1 MKSTTTGAG
10 DRAPLRI
17 DISRAA
23 EHLAGAIRFRTISY
37 QDPARVEKKE
47 FLALHAYLAKTYP
60 GLHRSLKRERVNDLS
75 LLYTWKGSDEKAEPI
90 LLMAHLDVVPVENHT
105 EASWTHPP
113 FSGRRAGGFIWGR
126 GSLDVKNGVVGI
138 MESVEFLLKSGFRPR
153 RSVYLA
159 FGHDEEVLGNDGAA
173 EISRLLA
180 RRGVR
185 LAYALDEGGFI
196 RTEVMPGV
204 SRPAAMIGIAEKGYL
219 TLDLTVRGAGG
230 HSSMPQRRSAVGR
243 LAAAL
248 CRLEKNRFP
257 ARLTEPVRS
266 MFECLGAEAA
276 APYRYAYKNIRLI
289 EPLLMGRIAADPQSD
304 AMIRTTMAPTMLK
317 GSDKENMIPVNVSAA
332 VNFRILQGE
341 TRESVI
347 GRVRRVID
355 DPEVAVSA
363 RDNSSDPSPV
373 SDMRSPEYAALK
385 NIINALFPDAVVT
398 PFLMV
403 GATDSRHF
411 APLSGQVFRFTPAHL
426 DNENMKLIHG
436 TNERISERNFAE
448 FIAFY
453 TELIRR
459 TAG

>member
-1 MKSTTTGAG
+1 M
-10 DRAPLRI
+10 RLPVNI
-17 DISRAA
+17 NRAA
-23 EHLAGAIRFRTISY
+23 GHLAGAIRFKTISY
-37 QDPARVEKKE
+37 QDPARVERKA

-60 GLHRSLKRERVNDLS
+60 GLHRALRRERVSNLS

-90 LLMAHLDVVPVENHT
+90 LLMAHLDVVPVENET
-105 EASWTHPP
+105 EAEWTHPP
-113 FSGRRAGGFIWGR
+113 FSGMLAGGFIWGR
-126 GSLDVKNGVVGI
+126 GTLDVKNSVIGI
-138 MESVEFLLKSGFRPR
+138 MESVEALLKTGFRPK

-180 RRGVR
+180 RRGIR
-185 LAYALDEGGFI
+185 LAYVLDEGGFI
-196 RTEVMPGV
+196 RTGVMPGV

-243 LAAAL
+243 LSAAL

-266 MFECLGAEAA
+266 MFEHLGAEAA
-276 APYRYAYKNIRLI
+276 PPYRYAYTNIRLVK
-289 EPLLMGRIAADPQSD
+289 PLLFLRIAADPQSD
-304 AMIRTTMAPTMLK
+304 SMIRTTVAPTMLK
-317 GSDKENMIPVNVSAA
+317 GSDKENMMPVTASAA
-332 VNFRILQGE
+332 VNFRILQGD
-341 TRESVI
+341 TRDSVI
-347 GRVRRVID
+347 ARVRRVIN
-355 DPEVAVSA
+355 DPGVAVSS

-373 SDMRSPEYAALK
+373 SDIRSPEYTALK
-385 NIINALFPDAVVT
+385 DVIAGLFPETVVT

-411 APLSGQVFRFTPAHL
+411 APLSRQVFRFTPALL
-426 DNENMKLIHG
+426 DSENMKRIHG
-436 TNERISERNFAE
+436 TNERISVENFAD

-453 TELIRR
+453 TEVIRR
-459 TAG
+459 TAC